1 MNRGIDWARAYYQTA
16 TIALLLALGYV
27 MLRVVAYMADVVTIL
42 VSALLVA
49 YVLQLVVDPLSRR
62 MPRLL
67 AAVMVVVGVLVML
80 SAAAALLVPLVLLQV
95 RDLLA
100 SLPEA
105 LSRIQVG
112 TVRFQEW
119 LATKDIHLD
128 VQMQSWLMPRLQEM
142 SGYVTGNVGGF
153 LASGFFSAFSVAMA
167 LVCSFYL
174 LLDSRRLWDS
184 FQNLLPPQAALT
196 ADYFRLELDK
206 SLNNYFRGQVINA
219 SVVLAAATIAFN
231 VLGMEYGV
239 VGGLVWGIC
248 EIIPIFGTYV
258 GIGTCLLLAFLQGGG
273 IVWKVLLAAIIIQQI
288 KDNIISPRVMS
299 HTTGLHPV
307 VIIAAVLTGAKLAGF
322 LGILLAIPVTAVAV
336 ASLRVY
342 LIQGHLEAQAGQ
354 GPSQAQAMALE
365 ELGGTA
371 PEPPKGEDPPA
382 HGAAVKP

>member
-1 MNRGIDWARAYYQTA
+1 MNRGIDWARAYYQSA
-16 TIALLLALGYV
+16 TIVLLLVLGYV
-27 MLRVVAYMADVVTIL
+27 ALQVVSYMADVVTIL
-42 VSALLVA
+42 VTALLVA
-49 YVLQLVVDPLSRR
+49 YVLQLVVDPLSKR

-67 AAVMVVVGVLVML
+67 AAVLVVVGVLVMM
-80 SAAAALLVPLVLLQV
+80 SAAAALLVPLLFTQV
-95 RDLLA
+95 RDLVA

-112 TVRFQEW
+112 TVQFQDW
-119 LATKDIHLD
+119 LASRDIKVD
-128 VQMQSWLMPRLQEM
+128 VQMQSWLLPRLQEM
-142 SGYVTGNVGGF
+142 SSWATGNVGGF
-153 LASGFFSAFSVAMA
+153 LASGFFSAFSVAMTI
-167 LVCSFYL
+167 VCSFYL
-174 LLDSRRLWDS
+174 LLDSGRLWAS
-184 FQNLLPPQAALT
+184 FRNMLPPAAALT
-196 ADYFRLELDK
+196 ADYFRQELDK

-239 VGGLVWGIC
+239 VGGLVWGVC

-342 LIQGHLEAQAGQ
+342 LNQGHLEAQAA
-354 GPSQAQAMALE
+354 SAQAA
-365 ELGGTA
+365 GAQAGPPAVAAAA
-371 PEPPKGEDPPA
+371 PVPEEPPPVQTTSA
-382 HGAAVKP
+382 IKP